1 MITAPTIARSI
12 VVKASWSVAGKARNA
27 ISEADWPVR
36 SEVPKSRWM
45 TPLK

>member
-1 MITAPTIARSI
+1 MTIAPTIARSI
-12 VVKASWSVAGKARNA
+12 VVKASWSVAGKARSA
-27 ISEADWPVR
+27 MSVADSPVR